1 MRVVK
6 SVDVLFSPADC
17 QKVCQKY
24 QHFTAISQLSS
35 KLADN
40 LVMTEELMDSALARQ
55 CTDFQSSTYTK
66 LQDAYMMLGKSQ
78 IATDQIL
85 MHFTTAAHNTSWQ
98 VVYGHVCLM
107 QELARPPPYQEL
119 CNLVQSE
126 SFLPCLTDLLRSLWG
141 ILLSYYQ
148 LYTWHLAS
156 WDQEEDGTESLTVQY
171 NRSKLESGLHRIWLD
186 VQTKV
191 KQFVLGSDLSQFS
204 IDSFLHFLDLI
215 HKLITVGREFLS
227 ISQEK
232 CSKSGSS
239 VLQDSLV
246 QQCLNYFSTYHN
258 SRLEELATHLD
269 NESWSLIP
277 VKQNFSLNLL
287 AEFSHMNNLKSPSK
301 SQGSNSVFRKFSLTG
316 TPFDS
321 LCSQNLEED
330 ILQGM
335 NNSSVV
341 ESDSDDDLSE
351 EQKLQLMEENC
362 DQASSGLTSLS
373 KPKPSMRT
381 GPSRSP
387 ASGVT
392 VTNTAIMVLRLV
404 GRYSHMM
411 TVLTPIAKEVWTG
424 ICQLFQ
430 YYVYTVHLFF
440 SRDTSDSAGHHQHLY
455 TEKLSNLMKYIHSTA
470 ILHEIRDADQAS
482 RLVGCVREA
491 SLAPD
496 VVLHTEQSLYGL
508 PARLVA
514 MESVMFLSSQILSL
528 QGHYKQMLQG
538 DLEVGAF
545 FDNCVHVCVDL
556 RTPVYHGAIRSL
568 LNRDL
573 ILHQMSRVS
582 WDLKDVV
589 SQHSEY
595 VDHLLLQLQSFSGEL
610 SKLSFDIPIS
620 AGLIEKLWETA
631 SLVCSHIFVEG
642 FSSAKKCTNEGR
654 ALMQLDYR
662 QFAIK
667 LEKLSNQKPVPHQQ
681 FVSNYIK
688 AYYIPETEL
697 AQWVEQHPEYSS
709 HQLRALVTAVSY
721 NNNKTKQKLNS
732 LINDLSDRIRR

>member
-1 MRVVK
+1 
-6 SVDVLFSPADC
+6 
-17 QKVCQKY
+17 
-24 QHFTAISQLSS
+24 
-35 KLADN
+35 
-40 LVMTEELMDSALARQ
+40 MDSALARQ

-171 NRSKLESGLHRIWLD
+171 NRNKLESGLHRIWLD

-316 TPFDS
+316 TS
-321 LCSQNLEED
+321 RASQ
-330 ILQGM
+330 
-335 NNSSVV
+335 
-341 ESDSDDDLSE
+341 
-351 EQKLQLMEENC
+351 
-362 DQASSGLTSLS
+362 
-373 KPKPSMRT
+373 
-381 GPSRSP
+381 
-387 ASGVT
+387 
-392 VTNTAIMVLRLV
+392 
-404 GRYSHMM
+404 
-411 TVLTPIAKEVWTG
+411 
-424 ICQLFQ
+424 
-430 YYVYTVHLFF
+430 
-440 SRDTSDSAGHHQHLY
+440 
-455 TEKLSNLMKYIHSTA
+455 
-470 ILHEIRDADQAS
+470 
-482 RLVGCVREA
+482 
-491 SLAPD
+491 
-496 VVLHTEQSLYGL
+496 
-508 PARLVA
+508 
-514 MESVMFLSSQILSL
+514 
-528 QGHYKQMLQG
+528 
-538 DLEVGAF
+538 
-545 FDNCVHVCVDL
+545 
-556 RTPVYHGAIRSL
+556 
-568 LNRDL
+568 
-573 ILHQMSRVS
+573 
-582 WDLKDVV
+582 
-589 SQHSEY
+589 
-595 VDHLLLQLQSFSGEL
+595 
-610 SKLSFDIPIS
+610 
-620 AGLIEKLWETA
+620 
-631 SLVCSHIFVEG
+631 
-642 FSSAKKCTNEGR
+642 KK
-654 ALMQLDYR
+654 
-662 QFAIK
+662 
-667 LEKLSNQKPVPHQQ
+667 S
-681 FVSNYIK
+681 
-688 AYYIPETEL
+688 
-697 AQWVEQHPEYSS
+697 
-709 HQLRALVTAVSY
+709 
-721 NNNKTKQKLNS
+721 
-732 LINDLSDRIRR
+732 